1 MSKMIDLTGKRFGDL
16 YVLHRVKNSQKTKSG
31 YSTTRWLCRCDCGN
45 EIVLTK
51 GSLIRVGRENCG
63 CKKKKYPQKHG
74 MSHTKLHNVWI
85 SMNKRCSNPKDTEYK
100 NYGGRGISVCDEWKG
115 TNGASRFI
123 EWALK
128 NGYKE
133 SLSIDR
139 IDVDGN
145 YEPSNCRWIP
155 MNEQAFNKRNTIW
168 VVLNGERISL
178 KKACDILNIN
188 YYTAYGRKQ
197 KGWSDEE
204 VLSATDNR
212 SIHSGWFASGGH
224 VKGSQG
230 GHRP

>member
-16 YVLHRVKNSQKTKSG
+16 YVLHRVENSPKTKSG
-31 YSTTRWLCRCDCGN
+31 YSTTRWLCKCDCGN
-45 EIVLTK
+45 EIELTK
-51 GSLIRVGRENCG
+51 TSLIRDGRENCG
-63 CKKKKYPQKHG
+63 CKKKKRPRKHG

-85 SMNKRCSNPKDTEYK
+85 GMNQRCSNPKDIEYK
-100 NYGGRGISVCDEWKG
+100 HYGGRGISVCDEWKG

-155 MNEQAFNKRNTIW
+155 MNEQAHNKQNTIW
-168 VVLNGERISL
+168 VVLNGERMSL
-178 KKACDILNIN
+178 KKACDILSVN
-188 YYTAYGRKQ
+188 YSTAYGRKQ

-224 VKGSQG
+224 VNGSQG
-230 GHRP
+230 GHKS